1 MEKFLIMS
9 NKIVNLN
16 GIEVGQGL
24 PPYLIAEVSANHNG
38 SFDNA
43 KKLLKLAKEN
53 GASAVKLQT
62 YKADTITLDSNK
74 QDFRI
79 DEGPWAGQTLY
90 ELYDKAHTPWDWHE
104 PLFSYAKEI
113 NITIFSS
120 PFDETAVDLLEGL
133 GTPFYK
139 IASFEAVDI
148 PLIECVAS
156 TRKPVI
162 ISTGMANKE
171 EIGEAIEV
179 LKQKGSGDI
188 ILLHCIS
195 AYPAPSEEYN
205 LETLRDLSK
214 SFDLPVG
221 LSDHTVDNIA
231 SIVSVSYGAC
241 VIEKH
246 FTLDKNAGGPDDFFS
261 MEPSDLKCLSEDL
274 DNTWKAIGK
283 VNYGL
288 SSSESGNI
296 KFRKS
301 LYFIKDIKTG
311 EKITKDHIKSV
322 RPGYGLKPKH
332 FNSLIGKEV
341 VTDISAFSAVEK
353 EQIKWS

>member
-1 MEKFLIMS
+1 MS

-16 GIEVGQGL
+16 GKEVGQGL
-24 PPYLIAEVSANHNG
+24 CPYLIAEVSANHNG
-38 SFDNA
+38 SFDSA

-53 GASAVKLQT
+53 GANAVKLQT
-62 YKADTITLDSNK
+62 YKADTITLNSDSK
-74 QDFRI
+74 EFRI

-90 ELYDKAHTPWDWHE
+90 ELYDKAHTPWDWHK
-104 PLFSYAKEI
+104 PLFKYAEDI
-113 NITIFSS
+113 GITIFSS
-120 PFDETAVDLLEGL
+120 PFDETAVELLESL
-133 GTPFYK
+133 DTPFYK

-156 TRKPVI
+156 TNKPVI
-162 ISTGMANKE
+162 ISTGMADKD
-171 EIGEAIEV
+171 EIGEAVEV
-179 LKQKGSGDI
+179 LRQRGSGEI

-195 AYPAPSEEYN
+195 AYPAPSDEYN
-205 LETLRDLSK
+205 LETLHDLSN
-214 SFDLPVG
+214 SFSLPVG
-221 LSDHTVDNIA
+221 LSDHTIDNIA

-261 MEPSDLKCLSEDL
+261 LEPSDLKSLSEDL
-274 DNTWKAIGK
+274 INTWKAIGK

-288 SSSESGNI
+288 SSSERGNI

-301 LYFIKDIKTG
+301 LYFIKDMKMG
-311 EKITKDHIKSV
+311 EKITKEHIKSV
-322 RPGYGLKPKH
+322 RPGYGIKPKY

-341 VTDISAFSAVEK
+341 KTDITAFSAVEK
-353 EQIKWS
+353 AQIKWS